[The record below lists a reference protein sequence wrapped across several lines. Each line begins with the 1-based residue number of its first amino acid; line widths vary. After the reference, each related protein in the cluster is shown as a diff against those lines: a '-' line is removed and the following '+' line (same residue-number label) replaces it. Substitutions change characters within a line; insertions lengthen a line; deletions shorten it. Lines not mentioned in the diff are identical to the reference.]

1 MKRVLEPII
10 QRMLCAAVFILSL
23 PFLASGQQQD
33 RVVDWQ
39 SVIIN
44 SEAKIL
50 EIVDIKVAGESITIG
65 HIFTASEAWLN
76 TLTFRVRNIS
86 GKTIRHF
93 GFGVAFPEIDANGPT
108 PMFSIT
114 YYGAESTKSVASAR
128 KLLMPDEE
136 VDLKLPEDQLEI
148 MRQVSMKLTGT
159 ANLSKVNILPGLVG
173 FEDGSGIGGI
183 SLQRQAPERP

>member
-1 MKRVLEPII
+1 MKKVLEPII
-10 QRMLCAAVFILSL
+10 QRMMCAAIFTLSL
-23 PFLASGQQQD
+23 SFLASGQQQD

-39 SVIIN
+39 PVLIT
-44 SEAKIL
+44 SEAKVL
-50 EIVDIKVAGESITIG
+50 EIVDVKVAGESITIA
-65 HIFTASEAWLN
+65 HFFTANEAWLN

-86 GKTIRHF
+86 GRTIEHF
-93 GFGVAFPEIDANGPT
+93 GFGVAFPEINANGRT

-114 YYGAESTKSVASAR
+114 YYGAESTKGVAGAR

-159 ANLSKVNILPGLVG
+159 SNLSKVNILPGLVG
-173 FEDGSGIGGI
+173 FEDGSGVGGF
-183 SLQRQAPERP
+183 SLRGSP

>member
-1 MKRVLEPII
+1 MKKVLEPII
-10 QRMLCAAVFILSL
+10 QRMMYAAIITLSL
-23 PFLASGQQQD
+23 AFIVSGQQQD

-39 SVIIN
+39 PILIKSQ
-44 SEAKIL
+44 AKVL
-50 EIVDIKVAGESITIG
+50 ELVDLKVEGKSITIG
-65 HIFTASEAWLN
+65 DFFTANEAWLN

-86 GKTIRHF
+86 GKTIEHL
-93 GFGVAFPEIDANGPT
+93 GFGVGFPEINANGRT

-114 YYGAESTKSVASAR
+114 YYGAESTKGVASER

-159 ANLSKVNILPGLVG
+159 SNLSKVNILPGLVG
-173 FEDGSGIGGI
+173 FEDGSGVGGF
-183 SLQRQAPERP
+183 SLQRQAPKKP